1 MEDNNIL
8 AVVLAG
14 GKSKRF
20 GEDKNQIKLGDKT
33 LLEHVLS
40 KINNKFE
47 EILIVSSH
55 NLEIKKSE
63 NITIIPDCFDDFGPL
78 AGVLSSMKWIKEN
91 QKKYKWVATFPSDT
105 PFFDISII
113 EEYKKRININDSSL
127 YFIKSNNKRH
137 NIFGLWSIDL
147 LDVLEDDLKN
157 NNFRKVEDWADKIG
171 VKTIDIEVNEFDP
184 FFNINTKEDF
194 EKAKEILK
202 KNYQEKISAYIWR
215 NELKSS
221 KCYTYIT
228 RKINILEWKK
238 ERRLD

>member
-20 GEDKNQIKLGDKT
+20 GEDKNQIKLGEKT

-40 KINNKFE
+40 KINNKFK

-63 NITIIPDCFDDFGPL
+63 NITVIPDCFDDFGPL
-78 AGVLSSMKWIKEN
+78 AGVLSSMKWVKEN
-91 QKKYKWVATFPSDT
+91 QKQYKWVATFPSDT
-105 PFFDISII
+105 PFFEISII

-127 YFIKSNNKRH
+127 YFIRSNNKRH

-171 VKTIDIEVNEFDP
+171 VKTIDIEINEFDP
-184 FFNINTKEDF
+184 FFNINTKEDY

-202 KNYQEKISAYIWR
+202 KN
-215 NELKSS
+215 
-221 KCYTYIT
+221 
-228 RKINILEWKK
+228 
-238 ERRLD
+238 

>member
-20 GEDKNQIKLGDKT
+20 GEDKNHIKLGDKT

-55 NLEIKKSE
+55 NQEIKKLE
-63 NITIIPDCFDDFGPL
+63 NVTVIPDCFDDFGPL
-78 AGVLSSMKWIKEN
+78 AGVLSSMKWVKEN
-91 QKKYKWVATFPSDT
+91 QKQYKWVATFPSDT
-105 PFFDISII
+105 PFFETSII
-113 EEYKKRININDSSL
+113 EEYKKRIKINDSLL
-127 YFIKSNNKRH
+127 YFVKSNDKRH

-147 LDVLEDDLKN
+147 LEVLENDLIN
-157 NNFRKVEDWADKIG
+157 NNFRKVEDWANKIG
-171 VKTIDIEVNEFDP
+171 VKTIDIEVKKFDP

-194 EKAKEILK
+194 EKAKEIL
-202 KNYQEKISAYIWR
+202 
-215 NELKSS
+215 NE
-221 KCYTYIT
+221 
-228 RKINILEWKK
+228 N
-238 ERRLD
+238 

>member
-1 MEDNNIL
+1 MKDNNIL

-105 PFFDISII
+105 PFFEISII
-113 EEYKKRININDSSL
+113 EEYKK
-127 YFIKSNNKRH
+127 NK
-137 NIFGLWSIDL
+137 
-147 LDVLEDDLKN
+147 EYN
-157 NNFRKVEDWADKIG
+157 NN
-171 VKTIDIEVNEFDP
+171 
-184 FFNINTKEDF
+184 
-194 EKAKEILK
+194 
-202 KNYQEKISAYIWR
+202 S
-215 NELKSS
+215 
-221 KCYTYIT
+221 
-228 RKINILEWKK
+228 
-238 ERRLD
+238 

>member
-20 GEDKNQIKLGDKT
+20 GEDKNQIKLGEKT

-78 AGVLSSMKWIKEN
+78 AGVLSSMKWVREN
-91 QKKYKWVATFPSDT
+91 QKQYKWVATFPSDT
-105 PFFDISII
+105 PFFETSII

-147 LDVLEDDLKN
+147 LNVLEDDLKN

-171 VKTIDIEVNEFDP
+171 VKTINIEVNEFDP

-194 EKAKEILK
+194 EKAKEILNK
-202 KNYQEKISAYIWR
+202 KIK
-215 NELKSS
+215 
-221 KCYTYIT
+221 
-228 RKINILEWKK
+228 
-238 ERRLD
+238 

>member
-8 AVVLAG
+8 GVVLAG

-33 LLEHVLS
+33 LLEHVLF
-40 KINNKFE
+40 KINKKFE

-55 NLEIKKSE
+55 NLEIKESE

-78 AGVLSSMKWIKEN
+78 AGVLSSMKWVKEN
-91 QKKYKWVATFPSDT
+91 QKQYKWVATFPSDT

-113 EEYKKRININDSSL
+113 EEYKKRININDGSL
-127 YFIKSNNKRH
+127 YFIKSDNKRH

-171 VKTIDIEVNEFDP
+171 VKIIDIKVNEFDP
-184 FFNINTKEDF
+184 FFNINNKEDF
-194 EKAKEILK
+194 KKAKELLK
-202 KNYQEKISAYIWR
+202 KN
-215 NELKSS
+215 
-221 KCYTYIT
+221 
-228 RKINILEWKK
+228 
-238 ERRLD
+238 

>member
-105 PFFDISII
+105 PFFEISII
-113 EEYKKRININDSSL
+113 EEYRKRININDSSL

-194 EKAKEILK
+194 EKAKEILN
-202 KNYQEKISAYIWR
+202 KN
-215 NELKSS
+215 
-221 KCYTYIT
+221 
-228 RKINILEWKK
+228 
-238 ERRLD
+238 

>member
-40 KINNKFE
+40 KISNKFE

-55 NLEIKKSE
+55 YLEIKKSE
-63 NITIIPDCFDDFGPL
+63 NITIIPDCLDDFGPL
-78 AGVLSSMKWIKEN
+78 AGVLSSMKWVKEN
-91 QKKYKWVATFPSDT
+91 QKQYKWVATFPSDT
-105 PFFDISII
+105 PFFKTSII
-113 EEYKKRININDSSL
+113 EEYKKKINIKDSSL

-147 LDVLEDDLKN
+147 LDALEDDLKN

-194 EKAKEILK
+194 EKAKKILNK
-202 KNYQEKISAYIWR
+202 K
-215 NELKSS
+215 
-221 KCYTYIT
+221 
-228 RKINILEWKK
+228 
-238 ERRLD
+238 